1 MAEPKVRDAKL
12 SEFQP
17 DDRNANQGTER
28 GRYMLETSLERV
40 GAGRGIVVDKHGKV
54 IAGNKTQEVAI
65 AQGIE
70 DAIVVETDGTRLVV
84 TKRTDLDLD
93 DPDPNNL
100 ARQYA
105 YLDNRAGEVGLSW
118 DAGQLQLDLEGG
130 FDFDAMFRDFEL
142 DVVLGTEPGGDDWAD
157 AFDSLPDG
165 DRAPFQQ
172 MTFTLHDDQVEQV
185 KEAVRVAKAMG
196 DFVDSP
202 NENGNGNGLARVCEL
217 FIGDHG
223 QG

>member
-1 MAEPKVRDAKL
+1 MPTATDAKL
-12 SEFQP
+12 TEFTP

-28 GRYMLETSLERV
+28 GRYMLETSIERV

-54 IAGNKTQEVAI
+54 IAGNKTQEIAI

-105 YLDNRAGEVGLSW
+105 YLDNRAGEVGLEWS
-118 DAGQLQLDLEGG
+118 AEQLVLDKLEGFE
-130 FDFDAMFRDFEL
+130 FDGMFFDWEL
-142 DVVLGTEPGGDDWAD
+142 DNLIGTEPEAPEDFAEYGDDIETEHKCPKCGYEWSGSSA
-157 AFDSLPDG
+157 
-165 DRAPFQQ
+165 
-172 MTFTLHDDQVEQV
+172 
-185 KEAVRVAKAMG
+185 
-196 DFVDSP
+196 
-202 NENGNGNGLARVCEL
+202 
-217 FIGDHG
+217 
-223 QG
+223 

>member
-1 MAEPKVRDAKL
+1 MPTATDAKL
-12 SEFQP
+12 TEFTP

-28 GRYMLETSLERV
+28 GRYMLETSIERV

-54 IAGNKTQEVAI
+54 IAGNKTQEIAI

-70 DAIVVETDGTRLVV
+70 NAIVVETDGTRLVV

-105 YLDNRAGEVGLSW
+105 YLDNRAGEVGLEW
-118 DAGQLQLDLEGG
+118 DLEQVTLDLEGG
-130 FDFDAMFRDFEL
+130 FDFDAMFREFEL
-142 DVVLGTEPGGDDWAD
+142 DVLLGNEPGGDEWAD
-157 AFDSLPDG
+157 AFDALPDG

-172 MTFTLHDDQVEQV
+172 MTFTLHDTQVEQV
-185 KEAVRVAKAMG
+185 KAALTASKGLGAFE
-196 DFVDSP
+196 DSP
-202 NENGNGNGLARVCEL
+202 NENSNGNALARICET
-217 FIGDHG
+217 FVTDYG
-223 QG
+223 QS